1 MFGDTVYSY
10 PEATSRLLKRL
21 SETSDYILMLA
32 PDAPL
37 NLTYIGQTESYNCFR
52 YRKCEIVV
60 PTIDF
65 FDFFDQYKKKSYAN
79 LFDAV
84 IALRVLEHI
93 EVRRIDWFVYQLA
106 SIMKSGARLVIV
118 VPNMWEIAKQIRELE
133 QGDFD
138 WFKFCRLNYEI
149 LSEGNHVYDRHA
161 VWTDELSIKRILTQ
175 EGLFEVD
182 ITEECYIDTKL
193 PELYVEATRT

>member
-10 PEATSRLLKRL
+10 PEATKRLLNRFN
-21 SETSDYILMLA
+21 ETSDYVLMLA

-37 NLTYIGQTESYNCFR
+37 GLMYKRKTDLYDEFS
-52 YRKCEIVV
+52 YRKCDIVV

-65 FDFFDQYKKKSYAN
+65 FEFFDSYKKLTGAN

-106 SIMKSGARLVIV
+106 SLMRPGARLVIV

-133 QGDFD
+133 KGDFD

-161 VWTDELSIKRILTQ
+161 VWTDELSIERILTQ

-182 ITEECYIDTKL
+182 IIEKCYIDTKL
-193 PELYVEATRT
+193 PELYVEAIRT